1 MLVLSAGPAGVL
13 AMLAGAWRSLM
24 AAASGGVGRS
34 HVYST
39 GRSIA
44 LCLAHCTDVPAT
56 HHRTGDR
63 YRWRVQRGLDGLR
76 CPMALLGLWMP
87 ASLWATHAMLYTAAV
102 MASSLVLL
110 SLAAMAVSATAWV
123 SGILTRRKSW
133 RIVGAVD
140 LVVAWLVAAVA
151 LVAGATAAYAL
162 LLLIASAILLF
173 AVTTLTQA
181 NEVELLND

>member
-1 MLVLSAGPAGVL
+1 
-13 AMLAGAWRSLM
+13 
-24 AAASGGVGRS
+24 
-34 HVYST
+34 
-39 GRSIA
+39 
-44 LCLAHCTDVPAT
+44 
-56 HHRTGDR
+56 
-63 YRWRVQRGLDGLR
+63 
-76 CPMALLGLWMP
+76 
-87 ASLWATHAMLYTAAV
+87 MLYVAAV
-102 MASSLVLL
+102 MAGSLVLL

-162 LLLIASAILLF
+162 LLLIASAVLLF
-173 AVTTLTQA
+173 VVTTLTQS

>member
-1 MLVLSAGPAGVL
+1 MTAIVGVFSV
-13 AMLAGAWRSLM
+13 GWT
-24 AAASGGVGRS
+24 ASV
-34 HVYST
+34 V
-39 GRSIA
+39 
-44 LCLAHCTDVPAT
+44 
-56 HHRTGDR
+56 
-63 YRWRVQRGLDGLR
+63 RWR
-76 CPMALLGLWMP
+76 LGLWLP

-162 LLLIASAILLF
+162 LLLIASAVLLF